1 MKQETIK
8 MFQPF
13 KDMKQGFEKMLDIA
27 EKTTDNDTKI
37 YLLTCYGCL
46 IETFN
51 EHNKKIMEESK

>member
-1 MKQETIK
+1 MKE
-8 MFQPF
+8 
-13 KDMKQGFEKMLDIA
+13 GFEKMLDIA

-37 YLLTCYGCL
+37 YLITCYGCL